1 MQWLRSKCEL
11 RKRNEEVKLN
21 LKVKGRKYGHLH
33 VMASNIT
40 TVIVI
45 ISESFQKK
53 DQEASDKTRMN
64 IWNKYKDEITPKLI
78 TLN

>member
-1 MQWLRSKCEL
+1 MQHEEDEPE
-11 RKRNEEVKLN
+11 RKRNEEVKLS

-40 TVIVI
+40 TVLVI

-53 DQEASDKTRMN
+53 DQEASDKNEYM
-64 IWNKYKDEITPKLI
+64 E
-78 TLN
+78 